1 MISTIAVSKLEIQNS
16 SIQDLIHFQ
25 FLFHSKTLNKA
36 EIIIT
41 YQLPRITNSLL
52 NQLPHIVRTKRIL
65 DEINV
70 CSYLHKT
77 VEEEIGHS
85 RFYSIFRDHYRFEI
99 D

>member
-25 FLFHSKTLNKA
+25 FLFPSKTLNKA

-77 VEEEIGHS
+77 FEEEIGHS
-85 RFYSIFRDHYRFEI
+85 RFYSIFRDHYRFEM